1 MSDLKH
7 YIKCDNCGNLIELDS
22 LKLEA
27 QIVSKDIEQN
37 INGEKRKL
45 KIVAV
50 RYYLVCQK
58 CGTEHTCF
66 YKDAVVNSLF
76 DQNKQMEAQQRME
89 ILWEIFENGG

>member
-7 YIKCDNCGNLIELDS
+7 YIKCDNCGNLIELDN

-37 INGEKRKL
+37 IDGEKRKL

-50 RYYLVCQK
+50 RYYFVCQK
-58 CGTEHTCF
+58 CGTEYTCF
-66 YKDAVVNSLF
+66 YKDKLINSLF
-76 DQNKQMEAQQRME
+76 DNDQQEQAQACMEK
-89 ILWEIFENGG
+89 LWEIFENGS